1 MIWKKIKNGL
11 NNLKRNK
18 MKTTEIKDLAYW
30 KANAEEDYLQVPISV
45 LKYISQ
51 LEQQEKSYSEEE
63 VELIANEM
71 VNWAID
77 NIGNTNPQSGKKFDE
92 VMAKFKNK

>member
-1 MIWKKIKNGL
+1 
-11 NNLKRNK
+11 